1 MNSELLAADAEIYT
15 GFERDIPFVKLACV
29 PDFDLRAVMECGQCF
44 RFTPVDNSAHECE
57 YSGVAMGR
65 FISAAQDGDTLYLY
79 NTDES
84 GFNSVWRRYFG
95 LDTDYAAIK
104 RDILSRSDREV
115 LREAVE
121 VGGGIRILRQ
131 DPWEALCSFIISQ
144 NNNIPRIR
152 KLVAAISEGYGV
164 PINCRGLEAHGAK
177 ETEYAFPT
185 PQALAE
191 AGIPALAELRTGFR
205 AKYIYD
211 AARRVSEG
219 LLKLEDVESAPDTAH
234 AAELLM
240 SVSGVGPKVAACT
253 LLFGFSRQD
262 AFPVDVWIKR
272 VIAKYFPGDFNAEAL
287 GPYAGVA
294 QQYLFYYE
302 REISLGGK

>member
-1 MNSELLAADAEIYT
+1 MSTELITPAVNFSSGTE
-15 GFERDIPFVKLACV
+15 GSV
-29 PDFDLRAVMECGQCF
+29 PYIKIEGAKDFDLCAVMECGQCF
-44 RFTPVDNSAHECE
+44 RFTRVEDSAHECE
-57 YSGVAMGR
+57 YSGVALGR
-65 FISAAQDGDTLYLY
+65 FIAVAEDGDSLYFY
-79 NTDES
+79 NTDATE
-84 GFNSVWRRYFG
+84 FDAVWRSYFG
-95 LDTDYAAIK
+95 LDTDYSEIK

-131 DPWEALCSFIISQ
+131 DSWEALCSFIISQ

-152 KLVAAISEGYGV
+152 KLVAAISEKYGT
-164 PINCRGLEAHGAK
+164 PIDCRGLERHGAR

-185 PQALAE
+185 PEALAE

-211 AARRVSEG
+211 AARRVADG
-219 LLKLEDVESAPDTAH
+219 ILELGSVACADSTSD

-240 SVSGVGPKVAACT
+240 SISGVGPKVAACT
-253 LLFGFSRQD
+253 LLFGFSRFD

-272 VIAKYFPGDFNAEAL
+272 VIAKYFPGDFDAAAL

-302 REISLGGK
+302 REKSLAGG